1 MKTSIY
7 HTNIQRPAAHVF
19 ETMLTRDTY
28 RQWTAEFDPSSD
40 FEGGWNKGD
49 KIYFLG
55 PSEHGKRQGMIAE
68 IVEHIPNSFISIR
81 HYGIV
86 DGDNEI
92 TDGPKVEAWAG
103 AFENYTF
110 LESEGHTSLTVEL
123 DTNEEFAAYFDEAWP
138 RALRKL
144 KEICEH

>member
-1 MKTSIY
+1 MKTSTY
-7 HTNIQRPAAHVF
+7 HIDIQRPAAYVF

-28 RQWTAEFDPSSD
+28 RQWTTEFDPSSD

-110 LESEGHTSLTVEL
+110 LESEGRTSLTVEL
-123 DTNEEFAAYFDEAWP
+123 DTNEEYAAYFDEAWP

-144 KEICEH
+144 KEICER

>member
-1 MKTSIY
+1 
-7 HTNIQRPAAHVF
+7 
-19 ETMLTRDTY
+19 
-28 RQWTAEFDPSSD
+28 
-40 FEGGWNKGD
+40 
-49 KIYFLG
+49 
-55 PSEHGKRQGMIAE
+55 MIAE

-123 DTNEEFAAYFDEAWP
+123 DTNEEYAQYFDEAWP

>member
-1 MKTSIY
+1 MKRSTY
-7 HTNIQRPAAHVF
+7 NIDIQSPVAHVF
-19 ETMLTRDTY
+19 QQMLTRNTY

-55 PSEHGKRQGMIAE
+55 HTENGKRQGMIAE

-86 DGDNEI
+86 DGNEEI
-92 TDGPKVEAWAG
+92 TKGPKVEAWAG

-110 LESEGHTSLTVEL
+110 LETEGHTTLTVEL
-123 DTNEEFAAYFDEAWP
+123 DTNDEYAAYFDEAWP

-144 KEICEH
+144 KEICEG